1 MSWRT
6 FKFFELEEL
15 KDPDTNQPYDKLKEI
30 GITCSSC
37 GRGQMILGDAQGEV
51 HIMTSLRDMT
61 SFNAYLLRV
70 NFIYQLKQRNIFLTV
85 GDDEEF
91 KTLIKIWNFEKRTKE
106 GLPTLMRTI
115 RPSVPG
121 NPQTLTVL
129 CVTAHEN
136 MNLIAVGFK
145 DGTVLL
151 IRGNITRD
159 RLSRIK
165 PVHHESEPGIYITGL
180 GFRQMGNRTFLMI
193 STTAAVYSMLIG
205 DTEQKHLLD
214 SIGCLHNCSTM
225 TDHTQEHKF
234 VIARNEAFHFYTTEA
249 KAQCLAFEG
258 EKFLIRWFRGYL
270 ISVSKGGRGGGA
282 RGGSLAAASGGSGE
296 SMTLTIY
303 DIQNQFLAYQTTFS
317 SRVIDVLSEW
327 GSLYVILKD
336 GSVKRLDENDTKT
349 KLETLFKKN
358 LYPTAISLAKSQ
370 SYNDGLID
378 IFTQYGDHLYTKGDF
393 DGAIAQYILTI
404 GKLEPSY
411 VIRKFLDAQRIHNL
425 TNYLKALHEK
435 GAANA
440 DHTTLLLNCYTKL
453 KDIDQL
459 DKFVSEDQNLTFD
472 VTTAIKVCRQANYH
486 QQAITLARKYS
497 KHDWYLRI
505 QLEDLSNNTE
515 GMAYIAQLPFK
526 EAEEN
531 MRRYGKRLMSS
542 FPDKTTQL
550 LTSLCTDWIPIGH
563 TKITSR
569 SPDRADPANYIEIFV
584 NNKQHLMRFLEHM
597 IKVHAKLREVVY
609 NTLLELYL
617 NEIGTC
623 RTEEGVAKEMR
634 ALELLKRP
642 EASYDLDHAL
652 VLAQM
657 HDFKDGIL
665 YLYEKALLFQQILQ
679 YHMEH
684 NDYDQVMDTC
694 KRHGRQDPNLWVQA
708 LSYFASV
715 EKCKDFIAEVL
726 HHIEANHLMPPLM
739 VVQTLADS
747 QYATLNDI
755 KPYIL
760 KHLQEVNDQIAK
772 DEQLVKQYRDD
783 TTKMRDQIKELQTS
797 AKIFQVMKCHYCR
810 RGLAL
815 PALHFL
821 CGHSF
826 HQGCLDD
833 EFDNEC
839 PTCAREN
846 RKVLDVIQRQEQTG
860 NLHEQFHSQ
869 LSRSTDGFTVVADYF
884 GRGVFNK
891 TKPAE
896 GGSKRPSLI

>member
-1 MSWRT
+1 MLS
-6 FKFFELEEL
+6 FK
-15 KDPDTNQPYDKLKEI
+15 
-30 GITCSSC
+30 
-37 GRGQMILGDAQGEV
+37 
-51 HIMTSLRDMT
+51 
-61 SFNAYLLRV
+61 AYLLRL
-70 NFIYQLKQRNIFLTV
+70 NFIYQLKQHNIFLTV

-115 RPSVPG
+115 KPSFPG
-121 NPQTLTVL
+121 KSQSTGVM

-136 MNLIAVGFK
+136 MTLIAVGFK
-145 DGTVLL
+145 DGTVIL

-165 PVHHESEPGIYITGL
+165 VVHQETEAGAYVTGL
-180 GFRQMGNRTFLMI
+180 GFRQVGHQTYLMV
-193 STTAAVYSMLIG
+193 STTGAVYSLLIV
-205 DTEQKHLLD
+205 DTEKKTQLD
-214 SIGCLHNCSTM
+214 YIGCLHNCSTM

-234 VIARNEAFHFYTTEA
+234 VIARNEAFHFYTSEA

-258 EKFLIRWFRGYL
+258 EKFLIQWYRGYL
-270 ISVSKGGRGGGA
+270 ISVSKGGGRGGGA
-282 RGGSLAAASGGSGE
+282 RGAALASSSGGSTE

-336 GSVKRLDENDTKT
+336 GKVIRLDENDTKT

-370 SYNDGLID
+370 SYSDGLID
-378 IFTQYGDHLYTKGDF
+378 IFTQYGDHLYTKGDY

-453 KDIDQL
+453 KDLDQL

-472 VTTAIKVCRQANYH
+472 VNTAIKVCRQANYH
-486 QQAITLARKYS
+486 QQALALAKKYK

-505 QLEDLSNNTE
+505 QLEDLDGVLC
-515 GMAYIAQLPFK
+515 GMDYIARLPFQA
-526 EAEEN
+526 AEEN
-531 MRRYGKRLMSS
+531 MRRYGKRLMSAY
-542 FPDKTTQL
+542 PDKATEL
-550 LTSLCTDWIPIGH
+550 LTSLCTDWIPSGE
-563 TKITSR
+563 TTANSR
-569 SPDRADPANYIEIFV
+569 RPDQSDPANYIESFV
-584 NNKQHLMRFLEHM
+584 NNKQHLMRFLEHQ
-597 IKVHAKLREVVY
+597 IKVHPKLREVVY

-623 RTEEGVAKEMR
+623 RTEERVTKERR
-634 ALELLKRP
+634 ALELLKRS

-684 NDYDQVMDTC
+684 NDYEQVMDTC

-708 LSYFASV
+708 LSYFASC
-715 EKCKDFIAEVL
+715 EKCKDFIAVVL
-726 HHIEANHLMPPLM
+726 RHIEENHLMPPLM

-747 QYATLNDI
+747 QYATLADI

-760 KHLQEVNDQIAK
+760 KHLQEVNEQIVK
-772 DEQLVKQYRDD
+772 DEQLVKQYRED
-783 TTKMRDQIKELQTS
+783 TTRMRDQIKELQTS
-797 AKIFQVMKCHYCR
+797 AKVFQVMKCHFCR
-810 RGLAL
+810 RGLSL

-826 HQGCLDD
+826 HQTCLDD

-860 NLHEQFHSQ
+860 NLHEQFHAQ
-869 LSRSTDGFTVVADYF
+869 LSRSADGFTVVADYF

-891 TKPAE
+891 AKTE
-896 GGSKRPSLI
+896 GAQSGKLPST